1 MQIDP
6 QPEATGRARGRLV
19 RRRQPFSKQKS
30 WQNRLLPF
38 LIAMVGGLTIFFF
51 WISMNQLESLQER
64 IEHSPELDLASALE
78 RMESEMALGTTDR
91 LLYAQWKTLALL
103 EENALE
109 RRYHQANVLLMSRS
123 WIRYLGFITGMILA
137 LVGAAFILGKLRETG
152 SDLSLSNAAANVTI
166 KSTSPG
172 LVLGVLGTILMLT
185 TIVTNSEIDTRDGP
199 LYTNFMLAPSANASP
214 QQQPPVPL
222 EEQRSDSDILR
233 DLEN

>member
-1 MQIDP
+1 MQIEP
-6 QPEATGRARGRLV
+6 QSEVTEQARRKTALR
-19 RRRQPFSKQKS
+19 RRRQRRTSS

-38 LIAMVGGLTIFFF
+38 MIAMVGGLTIFFF
-51 WISMNQLESLQER
+51 WISLNQLESLQQR
-64 IEHSPELDLASALE
+64 IERAPELDLAQALQE
-78 RMESEMALGTTDR
+78 VESELSLAATDR
-91 LLYAQWKTLALL
+91 LLYVQWKTLALL

-137 LVGAAFILGKLRETG
+137 LLGAAFILGKLRESG
-152 SDLSLSNAAANVTI
+152 SDLSLSNAAANVSV

-172 LVLGVLGTILMLT
+172 LILGVLGTILMLT

-199 LYTNFMLAPSANASP
+199 LYTNFMLAPAAASP
-214 QQQPPVPL
+214 AQPPPEPL
-222 EEQRSDSDILR
+222 DGQRSETEILS